1 MIANS
6 IARRRLPG
14 VPRPRIMSLLLLGV
28 LMICGSVRADE
39 PGNAGMEP
47 APDVPILNLDLSF
60 GLNLS
65 ALANMQEEAAA
76 EGAGEEEEFKDET
89 GTDPPRGK

>member
-1 MIANS
+1 MIVNS
-6 IARRRLPG
+6 IVARRRLPG
-14 VPRPRIMSLLLLGV
+14 VLRPRLMSLLLLGV

-47 APDVPILNLDLSF
+47 APDVPILDLDLSF

-76 EGAGEEEEFKDET
+76 EG
-89 GTDPPRGK
+89 R